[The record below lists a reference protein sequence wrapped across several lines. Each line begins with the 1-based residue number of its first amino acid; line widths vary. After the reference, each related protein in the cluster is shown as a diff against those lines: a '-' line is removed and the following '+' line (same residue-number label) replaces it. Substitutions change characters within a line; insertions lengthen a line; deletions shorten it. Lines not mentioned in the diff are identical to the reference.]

1 MTHPQ
6 PAKTPHRPSL
16 RTWADRP
23 LTDCSFFTSVMHYLL
38 RVLLITISEFNKND
52 ISLRS
57 SALTYT
63 ILLSLVPML
72 ALSTAV
78 VKELGGGDQLRKAA
92 YMYLATLEKSQSFK
106 TTDRIDHIAPWAT
119 TTQEETKE
127 ETNLTGHLRSAV
139 DTLFNYVDKT
149 NFATLGTIGVIGVLI
164 GVLLMLSHIESAMNV
179 IWKVSAARQ
188 IPRKIADYLTLM
200 ILLPISVNVAFA
212 AGAFLKSPALALRM
226 DRLIPFEWLQSL
238 LLKPIPIFF
247 ISLTFYAMYIFFP
260 NTRVKNLPAVVAA
273 LLAALVWFMVQNV
286 YIGLQLGVSN
296 YNAIYGSFATLPL
309 FILWMYLGWVFILT
323 GAQLAYAFQNVTTYR
338 LVPFSGS
345 PSLKLGAAFD
355 IMDHIYTSLACQK
368 PVTAQTLAGSLPHY
382 YPQIITEAL
391 DKLITAGVVHVSQ
404 TDSRLLPALPPEQY
418 ERQKVVNIILGTEA
432 PDTAGGILSRRAIAA
447 AGTQSDQDIL
457 PATGVKNNHSD

>member
-1 MTHPQ
+1 MTDPH

-16 RTWADRP
+16 VTWADNP
-23 LTDCSFFTSVMHYLL
+23 LPDCSFFTRAMHYLL
-38 RVLLITISEFNKND
+38 RVLLITLSEFNKNE
-52 ISLRS
+52 ISLRA

-92 YMYLATLEKSQSFK
+92 YMYLATLEQSNSFK
-106 TTDRIDHIAPWAT
+106 TTDRVDHIVPWNAT
-119 TTQEETKE
+119 PQE

-139 DTLFNYVDKT
+139 DTLFDYVDKT
-149 NFATLGTIGVIGVLI
+149 NFATLGTIGIIGVLI
-164 GVLLMLSHIESAMNV
+164 GVLLMLSHIESAMNA
-179 IWKVSAARQ
+179 IWKVSAARP

-200 ILLPISVNVAFA
+200 LLLPISINVAFA
-212 AGAFLKSPALALRM
+212 AGAFLKSPALALQM

-260 NTRVKNLPAVVAA
+260 NTRVKNLPAVLSA
-273 LLAALVWFMVQNV
+273 LLAAVVWFMVQNV
-286 YIGLQLGVSN
+286 YISLQLGVSN

-323 GAQLAYAFQNVTTYR
+323 GAQLGYAFQNVKTYR

-355 IMDHIYTSLACQK
+355 IMDHVYDSLACQK
-368 PVTAQTLAGSLPHY
+368 PVTAGSLADSLPHY
-382 YPQIITEAL
+382 YPQIIREAL
-391 DKLITAGVVHVSQ
+391 DKLISAGLVHVSQ
-404 TDSRLLPALPPEQY
+404 TDNRLFPAFPSEQY
-418 ERQKVVNIILGTEA
+418 ERQKVVDIILGTEA
-432 PDTAGGILSRRAIAA
+432 PDTAGGVLSRSAIAA

-457 PATGVKNNHSD
+457 PALGKRDNN